1 MVAVTVTPAF
11 VPFKR
16 QPFGGASET
25 FMEQPLHSISAKYRY
40 AAAGSDSE
48 ICSQIATDIL
58 GRRGG
63 SAVDAAIAGIL
74 CVGVVQPHSSGIG
87 GGALATVYDTPRN
100 GKEKLLVNIMFRE
113 TAPSAAHRDMFVNNL
128 KASTTGGLAV
138 GTPGEVKGLYTAWK
152 MFGRA
157 PWKVLFAPAI
167 CLCEEGVPVFPY
179 LASTIQKNGGVIRK
193 DAHLRRV
200 FVNEDD
206 TLKKTGDIMRRPL
219 LGRTLRRIADDP
231 DTFYNGSLASDI
243 VSDLQERDSIITLQD
258 LANYTAKIKTPLN
271 ITLRRNNG
279 NFTIFSPPPPSG
291 GAVYLFILNILKGYK
306 WSNQTLSTL
315 NGRILSY
322 HRIAEAF
329 KFAYAKRSQLG
340 DEDFLDLSQLVAN
353 MTSDSY
359 AANIRELIND
369 KMTQNVSYYG
379 GSYEGRTVPGTT
391 HFNVLAQD
399 GGAVSVTSTI
409 NTYFGSKVLGRKTGI
424 IFNNEMDDFSTP
436 GSVNFYGV
444 PASPSN
450 FISPGKM
457 PMSSTCPTL
466 VLDDAGNV
474 RLATGGAG
482 GTRITTH
489 TAWVTIQHL
498 MFERSIKEATDAAR
512 IHHQLVPNI
521 LHVEPGITKA
531 ERKGLMKK
539 GHVLGKA
546 GLALIG
552 SITSKPAP
560 PSAAPAAYCGIDVVS
575 DGRKPGSVCGF

>member
-1 MVAVTVTPAF
+1 MAATTVIAIVAITVTLTF
-11 VPFKR
+11 VLIKR
-16 QPFGGASET
+16 QPSGGAYESST
-25 FMEQPLHSISAKYRY
+25 EQPLHSISAKYRY
-40 AAAGSDSE
+40 AAVSSDAE
-48 ICSQIATDIL
+48 ICSEIATDIL
-58 GRRGG
+58 GKRGG

-74 CVGVVQPHSSGIG
+74 CVGVVKPHISGIG
-87 GGALATVYDTPRN
+87 GGALATVYDTRACR
-100 GKEKLLVNIMFRE
+100 G
-113 TAPSAAHRDMFVNNL
+113 H
-128 KASTTGGLAV
+128 
-138 GTPGEVKGLYTAWK
+138 K

-157 PWKVLFAPAI
+157 SWKDLFVPAI
-167 CLCEEGVPVFPY
+167 RLCEKGIPVTAS
-179 LASTIQKNGGVIRK
+179 LAYTIHKYGGVIRK

-200 FVNEDD
+200 FVNDD
-206 TLKKTGDIMRRPL
+206 GTLKKTGDIMKRPL

-243 VSDLQERDSIITLQD
+243 VSDLQERGSIITLQD
-258 LANYTAKIKTPLN
+258 LGNYTAKIKTPLN
-271 ITLRRNNG
+271 ITLTRKNG

-291 GAVYLFILNILKGYK
+291 GAVYLFILNVLKGYK

-329 KFAYAKRSQLG
+329 KFAYARRSQLG

-359 AANIRELIND
+359 AANIRELIKD
-369 KMTQNVSYYG
+369 TMTQNVSYYG

-409 NTYFGSKVLGRKTGI
+409 NTYFGSKVFGSKTGI

-450 FISPGKM
+450 FITPGKM

-482 GTRITTH
+482 GTRITTY

-498 MFERSIKEATDAAR
+498 MFERNIKEATDSAR

-521 LHVEPGITKA
+521 LRVEPGITKA

-539 GHVLGKA
+539 GHVLDKA
-546 GLALIG
+546 GMALIG
-552 SITSKPAP
+552 SIASKPAP
-560 PSAAPAAYCGIDVVS
+560 PNAAPAGYYGIDAVT
-575 DGRKPGSVCGF
+575 DGRKPGSVSGF